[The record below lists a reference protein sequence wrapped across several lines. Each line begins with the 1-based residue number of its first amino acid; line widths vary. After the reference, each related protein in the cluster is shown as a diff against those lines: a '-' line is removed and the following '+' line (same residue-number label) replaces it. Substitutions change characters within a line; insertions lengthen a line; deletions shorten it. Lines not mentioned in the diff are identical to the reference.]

1 MLESRSELGPRFAV
15 WQQLSDQYA
24 SKLEDRFK
32 GRKVDESELERLA
45 EAMEAARQG
54 YTDSG
59 SL

>member
-1 MLESRSELGPRFAV
+1 MLESRCELGPQFAA

-54 YTDSG
+54 YTDLG